1 MNLLPRWLLA
11 AILAG
16 PCAGLAACARY
27 GPLPLPAKPDL
38 AGSLIGLRHGG
49 VSFDAPLSVSEVAVL
64 AVQNNPD
71 LRAVRAQHGVAQ
83 AQLLQAGL
91 LPNPQATGAIL
102 PLVAGLGTTTAWNAG
117 LSEDIRSLI
126 TLSTRRRSAR
136 ESAKQIDAQI
146 LWQEWQVIGQARLLA
161 VDLIE
166 GERSLRLFVEAR
178 DLLAARAE
186 RSRRALAAG
195 NATVAA
201 TTPDI
206 VALQAARVQVDDLQR
221 LQLSRRHQL
230 NALLGLA
237 PNVAVPLNATPD
249 LPSFATGTVERLL
262 PTLTER
268 RPDLVALRFGYAAE
282 DAKLRT
288 AIVSQFPNLAFG
300 VTGGSDNSNIRN
312 IGPQISPELPIFNQN
327 QGNIAIERAT
337 RQQLHDEY
345 QARLDAAYGA
355 AARLLTELQQLEE
368 QYRASTA
375 GTDQLRA
382 TVRTVD
388 QAYQAG
394 NFDERS
400 YVDLR
405 GSLLAKEIEAVKLE
419 QVLLE
424 QRVILRTLIGSNLPV
439 SLGNDLTKGS

>member
-337 RQQLHDEY
+337 RQHLHDEY
-345 QARLDAAYGA
+345 LARLTAATSQVRA
-355 AARLLTELQQLEE
+355 MLAEIDLLSHQLENARRE
-368 QYRASTA
+368 IPAIAHAAQAASAAFYA
-375 GTDQLRA
+375 GIL
-382 TVRTVD
+382 
-388 QAYQAG
+388 
-394 NFDERS
+394 DERS
-400 YVDLR
+400 YVDLVSAR
-405 GSLLAKEIEAVKLE
+405 LIKEQQIVTIEQL
-419 QVLLE
+419 LLE
-424 QRVILRTLIGSNLPV
+424 QQIAIATLIGAGMPPIVLQRSRP
-439 SLGNDLTKGS
+439 